1 MSASPLSRRELLGY
15 AAFALPLAMSALP
28 VYVHAPKLYGDD
40 LGLPLALVGVVVL
53 AARLLDAVQDP
64 FLGWLSDRSASSR
77 RGRRLL
83 LILSLPLLAAGML
96 TLFHPPSSHKAA
108 LAAWL
113 WVSLMVVQLGFSM
126 GSISYYAIGAEL
138 SEDYHERTR
147 VTATRGAF
155 AVAGVLIAAAAPR
168 FLAAPGEEAQALA
181 LFSVTFLPLLLIGAI
196 ITLRLSRR
204 TAVRP
209 VHQPQGIF
217 ATLALTLRNGRYRW
231 LIAITLLSGIAAA
244 IPGTL
249 ILFYVQDV
257 LQRPAL
263 SGPFLMLYFLFAA
276 AGMPLWIAAAR
287 RLGKKNAWLLGMFFS
302 VAAFVWAFL
311 LGAGD
316 ATAFAIVCVLSGLAY
331 GAELA
336 IPPSLLADIVD
347 TDVRAVDARPD
358 GAYFGVWQMID
369 KLNLALAAGIALPA
383 LGWLGYHPGE
393 PQHAHSTLSSMYA
406 LVPCGIKL
414 AAAAALWIAPIEA
427 RALLSQERTTGE
439 FIR

>member
-1 MSASPLSRRELLGY
+1 
-15 AAFALPLAMSALP
+15 
-28 VYVHAPKLYGDD
+28 
-40 LGLPLALVGVVVL
+40 VGVVVL

-64 FLGWLSDRSASSR
+64 FLGWLSDRGASSR
-77 RGRRLL
+77 HGRRLL
-83 LILSLPLLAAGML
+83 VMLSLPLLAAGIL
-96 TLFHPPSSHKAA
+96 ALFHPPAGHKAV

-126 GSISYYAIGAEL
+126 GSISYYALGAEL

-147 VTATRGAF
+147 ITATRGAF
-155 AVAGVLIAAAAPR
+155 AVVGVLIAAAAPR
-168 FLAAPGEEAQALA
+168 FLAAAGEDAQALA
-181 LFSVTFLPLLLIGAI
+181 LFSVAFLPLLLIGAI
-196 ITLRLSRR
+196 ITLRFSRR
-204 TAVRP
+204 PAMRP
-209 VHQPQGIF
+209 VHQPHGIF
-217 ATLALTLRNGRYRW
+217 ETLALTLRNGRYRW

-257 LQRPAL
+257 LRRPAL

-287 RLGKKNAWLLGMFFS
+287 RLGKKKAWLLGMFFS

-316 ATAFAIVCVLSGLAY
+316 TTAFAIVCVLSGLAY

-347 TDVRAVDARPD
+347 TDARAVDARPD

-393 PQHAHSTLSSMYA
+393 PQHAQSTLSSMYA